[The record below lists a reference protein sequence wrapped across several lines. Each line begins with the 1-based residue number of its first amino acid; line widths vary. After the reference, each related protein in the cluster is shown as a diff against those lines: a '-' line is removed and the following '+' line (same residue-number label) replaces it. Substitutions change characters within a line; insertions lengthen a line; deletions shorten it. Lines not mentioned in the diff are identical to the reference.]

1 MSEINQ
7 EVFEVPKVEKPKKK
21 RKPMTPEAKQALIER
36 LAKGREAKKLAKNQ
50 SKKSVKPNINIEV
63 EPKVEAAPIPI
74 PAAQIPKVT
83 EPAAP
88 LPDNSLEMKALQD
101 QINSMKLEKLEALE
115 KKNEKKK
122 AAIEKRRATI
132 NRKAIERAQKNEV
145 TKPAPIRRP
154 VQKMEV
160 IEEEPPQVKQPAT
173 RKMSLDD
180 DLYAN
185 KKPRYST
192 FKRSVWSGL

>member
-50 SKKSVKPNINIEV
+50 SKKSVKPNINMEV
-63 EPKVEAAPIPI
+63 QPKVEAAAP
-74 PAAQIPKVT
+74 
-83 EPAAP
+83 AP
-88 LPDNSLEMKALQD
+88 LPKVEQKVADNSLEMKALQD

-160 IEEEPPQVKQPAT
+160 IEEEPPQAKQPAT